1 MLLEELWNVSQEEL
15 DFLTEAHHTK
25 QFQENNKDI
34 QYVSCPLIED
44 SLTTSKVLTME
55 YIDGF
60 SIGNLERIPEG
71 EYNVDEIDSKLT
83 ENYIKQ
89 VIDDGFFHAGK
100 GNADN
105 RRRSGKYITRY

>member
-1 MLLEELWNVSQEEL
+1 
-15 DFLTEAHHTK
+15 
-25 QFQENNKDI
+25 
-34 QYVSCPLIED
+34 
-44 SLTTSKVLTME
+44 ME

-71 EYNVDEIDSKLT
+71 EYNVDEIGSKLT

-100 GNADN
+100 GNADDS
-105 RRRSGKYITRY
+105 RRSGKYITRYQCSSNCQTTYIKRYQTKSGYKKTGKKVHNPFMYQQKRL